1 MTDAMI
7 LSVSPALL
15 VRMIGANPSPGGPL
29 GRGSAK
35 GGLPR

>member
-1 MTDAMI
+1 MTDEMI
-7 LSVSPALL
+7 LSVSSPLL
-15 VRMIGANPSPGGPL
+15 VRTIGANPSPGGPL